1 MIYILG
7 TRNFTQMIWKSSR
20 TIGVGLAK
28 FPYHDTYV
36 IVVQYQPPGNKNS
49 PDHFRQ
55 NVLRPLV
62 ESEGLHSKASKAVDS
77 PVRCEES
84 LKTDLVL
91 DSNVIQSQ
99 KIHSRKSQETFRKHK
114 KMTNEKLK
122 QDNNHVLTKEDGNE
136 KIDSREGDK
145 VSRETSNVSQTGII
159 SGTLVVYGGRKPPT
173 SRNLEWVNQKK
184 PEEGD
189 GRRYL
194 QGDLNVD
201 LKEETTETHSMT
213 LSESESIKTSE
224 DTLVK
229 EPKVK
234 DINDNYD
241 HQIDSVINVKSESLK
256 TPQGTIYGT
265 LVCYGCPKT
274 AFDHSRKYKGDL
286 QQNVT
291 FEQTQTTL
299 KKVDNTTNKIN
310 TGIISGR
317 LIAYGGGIIDLRKNV
332 ATVKCGCDDVKNEI
346 HRRKSEGSEILHKE
360 SSFEDQINVE
370 GYVIPE
376 DSNLEKKKKKK
387 VHFKFDRDEVI
398 EDDDDVTRQ
407 ITTTTGISGD
417 LVSTEESMKRGLPVM
432 SSLTGK
438 CKDATENIPN
448 NCSDVDQNNSVSEV
462 AISMKSEVNCEC
474 KIICHSC
481 KVCGKGKERKD
492 ENSEDHT
499 TKLKQPFTRPKENTS
514 ENLYANSISK
524 DTGKRKEQG
533 RAEPN
538 SRDIPEG
545 EIQTQN
551 EPCESPLQHTS
562 EELVENGTAGSNE
575 HVEFCKKEWSKKVVR
590 DYIREQ
596 WLTENMNVESK
607 DCTRLPS
614 GTWCTGKS
622 STEQNTSH
630 CHAFGKK
637 IDSDH
642 NSPHVK
648 TKELN
653 KYINKL
659 RTEIVSGKP
668 LAYPGKN
675 STSSQSGEDF
685 RKVKEI
691 KVQQECT
698 EGMGISTQLE
708 KQLSKTDGCDYIKEQ
723 DVTMSINK
731 EQNVSKILNE
741 PYCDVNRHNLTSD
754 NSDCFA
760 MPPVDDNSLEE
771 LLDILGEGYQHK
783 SSKDVILS
791 KTVKISPMYTHETIT
806 DLLTE
811 DE

>member
-1 MIYILG
+1 
-7 TRNFTQMIWKSSR
+7 MIWKSSK

-49 PDHFRQ
+49 PDQFRQ

-62 ESEGLHSKASKAVDS
+62 ESERLHSNTSKAVDS
-77 PVRCEES
+77 LDRCEES
-84 LKTDLVL
+84 LKTGLVL
-91 DSNVIQSQ
+91 YSNVTQSQ
-99 KIHSRKSQETFRKHK
+99 KIHTRKSQETFRKYK
-114 KMTNEKLK
+114 KMTNENLE
-122 QDNNHVLTKEDGNE
+122 QDNTHVLSKEDENE
-136 KIDSREGDK
+136 KMVFTEGDK
-145 VSRETSNVSQTGII
+145 TLRDTSNISQTGII
-159 SGTLVVYGGRKPPT
+159 SGTLIVYGGRKPPT

-184 PEEGD
+184 PEEGST
-189 GRRYL
+189 RRYL

-201 LKEETTETHSMT
+201 PKEVTKETHSVT
-213 LSESESIKTSE
+213 LSESESIETSE

-241 HQIDSVINVKSESLK
+241 PQIDSVINVNSEPLK

-274 AFDHSRKYKGDL
+274 AFDHSKKYKGNL
-286 QQNVT
+286 KQNVT
-291 FEQTQTTL
+291 FEQIQTSL
-299 KKVDNTTNKIN
+299 QKVDNTTNKMN

-376 DSNLEKKKKKK
+376 DSNLEKRKKK
-387 VHFKFDRDEVI
+387 VHFKFGRDEVI
-398 EDDDDVTRQ
+398 EGDDNDDGTRQ
-407 ITTTTGISGD
+407 IMTTGSISGD

-432 SSLTGK
+432 SSITGK

-448 NCSDVDQNNSVSEV
+448 KYSDVDKKNSVSEV
-462 AISMKSEVNCEC
+462 AISMKSEGNCEC

-492 ENSEDHT
+492 VNSKDHT
-499 TKLKQPFTRPKENTS
+499 TKSKQTFTRPKENTS
-514 ENLYANSISK
+514 ENLYANSIFK
-524 DTGKRKEQG
+524 DTGKCKEQG
-533 RAEPN
+533 RTEPN
-538 SRDIPEG
+538 SRDIPKG

-551 EPCESPLQHTS
+551 EPCESQLQHTS
-562 EELVENGTAGSNE
+562 EELVVTGTAESNE

-607 DCTRLPS
+607 ECTRLPS
-614 GTWCTGKS
+614 GTLCKAKS
-622 STEQNTSH
+622 TTEQNTS
-630 CHAFGKK
+630 CIIG
-637 IDSDH
+637 SDH
-642 NSPHVK
+642 NSPHAK
-648 TKELN
+648 TEELN

-659 RTEIVSGKP
+659 RTEIMSGKP

-675 STSSQSGEDF
+675 STSSQCGEEF
-685 RKVKEI
+685 RKVKES
-691 KVQQECT
+691 KVQKGCRER
-698 EGMGISTQLE
+698 MVISTQLE
-708 KQLSKTDGCDYIKEQ
+708 KQLSKKDDCCDYIQEQ
-723 DVTMSINK
+723 DVTILINK
-731 EQNVSKILNE
+731 EQNVSKILNK
-741 PYCDVNRHNLTSD
+741 PYCDVNGHSLTSD
-754 NSDCFA
+754 DSDCFA
-760 MPPVDDNSLEE
+760 MPTVDDNSLEE

-783 SSKDVILS
+783 SSKDIVLS
-791 KTVKISPMYTHETIT
+791 KTVKVSPIYTHETVT